1 MIAGICSGLG
11 YYSSIDP
18 TVIRLLG
25 VLLLF
30 LTGPGIIAAYLI
42 MAIIV
47 LEEPKAN
54 KVIKSIWRSYKLK
67 SLSNTGLMQRR
78 Y

>member
-18 TVIRLLG
+18 TVIRLLA

-47 LEEPKAN
+47 LEEPQSK
-54 KVIKSIWRSYKLK
+54 
-67 SLSNTGLMQRR
+67 
-78 Y
+78 